1 MHKIIKKLLIIS
13 SFIFIVFT
21 LTSCIGIGP
30 NGIKLPKKKQIYKSL
45 NDYLEITVPKID
57 EVLYYY
63 YYYYYYEGDHL
74 PAFDSTSCYDL
85 QAVVTLDEVP
95 TDIDNMLGN
104 EKMMMKYSSERFDD
118 CERKGKF
125 GKYVYF
131 LGILTGIGQEYRTIL
146 ENSSNFYWT
155 FYYEKHHSNGDTIF
169 FMGVYLPDYNYL
181 YLYENEYLA
190 KYFQFVEQN

>member
-1 MHKIIKKLLIIS
+1 MKLIKKICCLS

-30 NGIKLPKKKQIYKSL
+30 NGIILPKKKRIYKSL

-63 YYYYYYEGDHL
+63 YEGDHL
-74 PAFDSTSCYDL
+74 PAFNPTSCYTL
-85 QAVVTLDEVP
+85 RTVITLDEVP

-131 LGILTGIGQEYRTIL
+131 LDIISGIKEEYEEVL
-146 ENSSNFYWT
+146 YNSSNFYWT

-181 YLYENEYLA
+181 YLCESEYHPRD
-190 KYFQFVEQN
+190 FQFVEQN

>member
-1 MHKIIKKLLIIS
+1 MKLIKKLFFLS

-30 NGIKLPKKKQIYKSL
+30 NEIILPKKKQIYKSL

-57 EVLYYY
+57 EVLD
-63 YYYYYYEGDHL
+63 YYYEGDHL
-74 PAFDSTSCYDL
+74 PAFNPTSCYTL
-85 QAVVTLDEVP
+85 RTVITLDEVP

-131 LGILTGIGQEYRTIL
+131 LDIISCIKEEYEEVL
-146 ENSSNFYWT
+146 YNSSNFYWT

-169 FMGVYLPDYNYL
+169 FMSVYLPDYNYL
-181 YLYENEYLA
+181 YLFERECHPRD
-190 KYFQFVEQN
+190 FQFVEQN

>member
-1 MHKIIKKLLIIS
+1 MKLIKKLLFIS

-30 NGIKLPKKKQIYKSL
+30 NGIILPKKKRIYKTFS
-45 NDYLEITVPKID
+45 ETIGITVPKID
-57 EVLYYY
+57 EVLDYYY
-63 YYYYYYEGDHL
+63 GGDHL
-74 PAFDSTSCYDL
+74 PPIDSTSCYAL
-85 QAVVTLDEVP
+85 RTVITLDEVP

-131 LGILTGIGQEYRTIL
+131 LDIISGIKEEYKEVL
-146 ENSSNFYWT
+146 YNSSNFYWT

-190 KYFQFVEQN
+190 KYCQNVEYN

>member
-1 MHKIIKKLLIIS
+1 MHKIIKKLFFLS

-30 NGIKLPKKKQIYKSL
+30 NEIILPKKKQIYKSL

-57 EVLYYY
+57 EVLD
-63 YYYYYYEGDHL
+63 YYYEGDHL
-74 PAFDSTSCYDL
+74 PAFNPTSCYTL
-85 QAVVTLDEVP
+85 RTVITLDEVP
-95 TDIDNMLGN
+95 TDIDNMFGN

-131 LGILTGIGQEYRTIL
+131 LNIISGIKEEYEEVL
-146 ENSSNFYWT
+146 YNSSNFYWT

-181 YLYENEYLA
+181 YLFEREYHPRD
-190 KYFQFVEQN
+190 FQFVEQN

>member
-45 NDYLEITVPKID
+45 NDYLEITVLKID
-57 EVLYYY
+57 EVL
-63 YYYYYYEGDHL
+63 YYYYEGDHL

-190 KYFQFVEQN
+190 KYCQNVEYN

>member
-1 MHKIIKKLLIIS
+1 MKLIKKLLFIS

-30 NGIKLPKKKQIYKSL
+30 NEIILPKKKRIYKTFS
-45 NDYLEITVPKID
+45 ETIGITVPKID
-57 EVLYYY
+57 EVLDYYCG
-63 YYYYYYEGDHL
+63 GDHL
-74 PAFDSTSCYDL
+74 PPFDSTSCDPL
-85 QAVVTLDEVP
+85 RAIVILDKTP
-95 TDIDNMLGN
+95 ADIVNMLGN
-104 EKMMMKYSSERFDD
+104 EKMVMKKSSERFED
-118 CERKGKF
+118 CTRRGDF

-181 YLYENEYLA
+181 YLCESEYHPRD
-190 KYFQFVEQN
+190 FQFVEQN

>member
-1 MHKIIKKLLIIS
+1 MHRIIKKILFIS
-13 SFIFIVFT
+13 SFIFMVFT
-21 LTSCIGIGP
+21 LTSCIRIGP
-30 NGIKLPKKKQIYKSL
+30 NGIILPKKKRIYKSL

-57 EVLYYY
+57 EVLD
-63 YYYYYYEGDHL
+63 YYYYEGDHL
-74 PAFDSTSCYDL
+74 PAFNPTSCYTL
-85 QAVVTLDEVP
+85 RTVITLDEVP

-131 LGILTGIGQEYRTIL
+131 LDIISGIKEEYEEVL
-146 ENSSNFYWT
+146 YNSSNFYWT

-181 YLYENEYLA
+181 YLFEREYHPQD
-190 KYFQFVEQN
+190 FQFVEQN

>member
-1 MHKIIKKLLIIS
+1 MKLIKKICCLS

-30 NGIKLPKKKQIYKSL
+30 NGIILPKKKRIYKSL

-57 EVLYYY
+57 EVLD
-63 YYYYYYEGDHL
+63 YYYEGDHL
-74 PAFDSTSCYDL
+74 PAFNPTSCYTL
-85 QAVVTLDEVP
+85 RTVITLDEVP

-131 LGILTGIGQEYRTIL
+131 LDIISGIKEEYEEVL
-146 ENSSNFYWT
+146 YNSSNFYWT

-190 KYFQFVEQN
+190 KYCQNVEYN

>member
-30 NGIKLPKKKQIYKSL
+30 NGIKLAKKKQIYKSL

-57 EVLYYY
+57 EVL
-63 YYYYYYEGDHL
+63 YYYYEGDHL

-104 EKMMMKYSSERFDD
+104 EKMVMKYSSERFDD

-131 LGILTGIGQEYRTIL
+131 LDIISCIKEEYEEVL
-146 ENSSNFYWT
+146 YNSSNFYWT

-190 KYFQFVEQN
+190 KYCQNVEYN

>member
-63 YYYYYYEGDHL
+63 YYYEADHL

-104 EKMMMKYSSERFDD
+104 EKMMMKYSSELFVD
-118 CERKGKF
+118 CKTRGYF

-131 LGILTGIGQEYRTIL
+131 LGILSGVKEEYKEVL
-146 ENSSNFYWT
+146 YNSSNFYWT

-190 KYFQFVEQN
+190 KYCQNVEYN

>member
-1 MHKIIKKLLIIS
+1 MHRIIKKILFIS
-13 SFIFIVFT
+13 SFIFMVFT

-30 NGIKLPKKKQIYKSL
+30 NGIILPKKKRIYKSL

-63 YYYYYYEGDHL
+63 YEGDHL
-74 PAFDSTSCYDL
+74 PAFDSTSCYAL
-85 QAVVTLDEVP
+85 RAVITLDEVP

-131 LGILTGIGQEYRTIL
+131 LDIISGIKEEYEEVL
-146 ENSSNFYWT
+146 YNSSNFYWT

-181 YLYENEYLA
+181 YLCESEYHPRD
-190 KYFQFVEQN
+190 FQFVEQN

>member
-63 YYYYYYEGDHL
+63 YYYYYEGDHL

-104 EKMMMKYSSERFDD
+104 EKMMMKYSSELFVD
-118 CERKGKF
+118 CKTRGYF

-131 LGILTGIGQEYRTIL
+131 LGILSGVKEEYKEVL
-146 ENSSNFYWT
+146 YNSSNFYWT

-190 KYFQFVEQN
+190 KYCQNVEYN

>member
-1 MHKIIKKLLIIS
+1 MKLIKKICCLS

-30 NGIKLPKKKQIYKSL
+30 NGIILPKKKRIYKSL

-57 EVLYYY
+57 EVLD
-63 YYYYYYEGDHL
+63 YYYEGDHL
-74 PAFDSTSCYDL
+74 PAFNPTSCYTL
-85 QAVVTLDEVP
+85 RTVITLDEVP

-131 LGILTGIGQEYRTIL
+131 LDIISCIKEEYEEVL
-146 ENSSNFYWT
+146 YNSSNFYWT

-181 YLYENEYLA
+181 YLCESEYHPRD
-190 KYFQFVEQN
+190 FQFVEQN

>member
-1 MHKIIKKLLIIS
+1 MHKIIKKLLFIS
-13 SFIFIVFT
+13 SFIFIVFA
-21 LTSCIGIGP
+21 LTSCIGVGP
-30 NGIKLPKKKQIYKSL
+30 NGIILPKKKRIYKTFS
-45 NDYLEITVPKID
+45 ETIGITVPKID
-57 EVLYYY
+57 EVLDYYY
-63 YYYYYYEGDHL
+63 GGDHL
-74 PAFDSTSCYDL
+74 PPIDSTSCYAL
-85 QAVVTLDEVP
+85 RTVITLDEVP

-131 LGILTGIGQEYRTIL
+131 LDIISGIKEEYEEVL
-146 ENSSNFYWT
+146 YNSSNFYWT

-190 KYFQFVEQN
+190 KYCQNVEYN

>member
-57 EVLYYY
+57 EVL

-155 FYYEKHHSNGDTIF
+155 FYYEKHHSNGDTVF

-190 KYFQFVEQN
+190 KYCQNVEYN

>member
-1 MHKIIKKLLIIS
+1 MKLIKKICCLS

-30 NGIKLPKKKQIYKSL
+30 NGIILPKKKRIYKSL

-63 YYYYYYEGDHL
+63 YEGDHL
-74 PAFDSTSCYDL
+74 PAFDSTSCYAL
-85 QAVVTLDEVP
+85 RAVITLDEVP

-131 LGILTGIGQEYRTIL
+131 LGILTGVKEEYKEVL
-146 ENSSNFYWT
+146 YNSSNFYWT

-181 YLYENEYLA
+181 YLCESEYHPRD
-190 KYFQFVEQN
+190 FQFVEQN

>member
-1 MHKIIKKLLIIS
+1 MKLIKKICCLS
-13 SFIFIVFT
+13 SFIFIVFA

-30 NGIKLPKKKQIYKSL
+30 NGIILPKKKRIYKSL

-63 YYYYYYEGDHL
+63 YEGDHL
-74 PAFDSTSCYDL
+74 PAFDSTSCYAL
-85 QAVVTLDEVP
+85 RTVITLDEVP

-169 FMGVYLPDYNYL
+169 FMSVYLPDYNYL
-181 YLYENEYLA
+181 YLFEREYHPRD
-190 KYFQFVEQN
+190 FQFVEQN

>member
-1 MHKIIKKLLIIS
+1 MKLIKKLLFIS

-30 NGIKLPKKKQIYKSL
+30 NGIILPKKKRIYKTFS
-45 NDYLEITVPKID
+45 ETIGITVPKID
-57 EVLYYY
+57 EVLDYYY
-63 YYYYYYEGDHL
+63 GGDHL
-74 PAFDSTSCYDL
+74 PPIDSTSCYAL
-85 QAVVTLDEVP
+85 RTVITLDEVP

-104 EKMMMKYSSERFDD
+104 EKMIMKYSSELFTNCRRRGD
-118 CERKGKF
+118 F
-125 GKYVYF
+125 GKYVNYTD
-131 LGILTGIGQEYRTIL
+131 ILSGMKEDHKTIL

-190 KYFQFVEQN
+190 KYCQNVEYN

>member
-57 EVLYYY
+57 EVL
-63 YYYYYYEGDHL
+63 YYYYEGDHL

-181 YLYENEYLA
+181 YLFEREYHPRD
-190 KYFQFVEQN
+190 FQFVEQN

>member
-1 MHKIIKKLLIIS
+1 MHRIIKKILFIS
-13 SFIFIVFT
+13 SFIFIVFA
-21 LTSCIGIGP
+21 LTSCIGVGP
-30 NGIKLPKKKQIYKSL
+30 NGIILPKKKRIYKTFS
-45 NDYLEITVPKID
+45 ETIGITVPKID
-57 EVLYYY
+57 EVLDYYY
-63 YYYYYYEGDHL
+63 GGDHL
-74 PAFDSTSCYDL
+74 PPIDSTSCYAL
-85 QAVVTLDEVP
+85 RTVITLDEVP

-190 KYFQFVEQN
+190 KYCQNVEYN

>member
-1 MHKIIKKLLIIS
+1 MHKIIKKLFFLS

-21 LTSCIGIGP
+21 LTSCIRIGP
-30 NGIKLPKKKQIYKSL
+30 NGIILPKKKRIYKTFS
-45 NDYLEITVPKID
+45 ETIGITVPKID

-63 YYYYYYEGDHL
+63 YGGDHL
-74 PAFDSTSCYDL
+74 PPIDSTSCYAL
-85 QAVVTLDEVP
+85 RTVITLDEVP

-190 KYFQFVEQN
+190 KYCQNVEYN

>member
-30 NGIKLPKKKQIYKSL
+30 NGIKLPKKKRIYKTFS
-45 NDYLEITVPKID
+45 ETIGITVPKID
-57 EVLYYY
+57 EVLDYYY
-63 YYYYYYEGDHL
+63 GGDHL
-74 PAFDSTSCYDL
+74 PPIDSTSCYAL
-85 QAVVTLDEVP
+85 RTVITLDEVP
-95 TDIDNMLGN
+95 TDIVNMLGN
-104 EKMMMKYSSERFDD
+104 EKMVMKKSSERFED
-118 CERKGKF
+118 CTRRGDF
-125 GKYVYF
+125 GKYVSR
-131 LGILTGIGQEYRTIL
+131 TGIPYYMKDEYKEIL
-146 ENSSNFYWT
+146 KNSSNFYWT

-190 KYFQFVEQN
+190 KYCQNVEYN

>member
-1 MHKIIKKLLIIS
+1 MKLIKKICCLS

-30 NGIKLPKKKQIYKSL
+30 NGIILPKKKRIYKSL

-63 YYYYYYEGDHL
+63 YEGDHL
-74 PAFDSTSCYDL
+74 PAFDSTSCYAL
-85 QAVVTLDEVP
+85 RAVITLDEVP

-104 EKMMMKYSSERFDD
+104 EKMVMKKSSERFED
-118 CERKGKF
+118 CTRRGDF
-125 GKYVYF
+125 GKYVSR
-131 LGILTGIGQEYRTIL
+131 TGIPYYMKDEYKEIL
-146 ENSSNFYWT
+146 KNSSNFYWT

-169 FMGVYLPDYNYL
+169 FMGIYFPDYNYL
-181 YLYENEYLA
+181 YLYEYEYPA
-190 KYFQFVEQN
+190 KNCQNVEYN

>member
-63 YYYYYYEGDHL
+63 YYYYYEGDHL

-104 EKMMMKYSSERFDD
+104 EKMMMKYSSELFVD
-118 CERKGKF
+118 CKTRGYF

-131 LGILTGIGQEYRTIL
+131 LGILSGVKEEYKEVL
-146 ENSSNFYWT
+146 YNSSNFYWT
-155 FYYEKHHSNGDTIF
+155 FYYEKHHSNGDTVF

-190 KYFQFVEQN
+190 KYCQNVEYN

>member
-1 MHKIIKKLLIIS
+1 MHKIIKKLFFLS

-30 NGIKLPKKKQIYKSL
+30 NEIILPKKKQIYKSL

-57 EVLYYY
+57 EVLD
-63 YYYYYYEGDHL
+63 YYYEGDHL
-74 PAFDSTSCYDL
+74 PAFDPTSCYTL
-85 QAVVTLDEVP
+85 RTVITLDEVP

-131 LGILTGIGQEYRTIL
+131 LDIISGIKEEYEEVL
-146 ENSSNFYWT
+146 YNSSNFYWT
-155 FYYEKHHSNGDTIF
+155 FYYEKHHSNVDTIF
-169 FMGVYLPDYNYL
+169 FMGIYLPDYNYL
-181 YLYENEYLA
+181 YLYEYEYPA
-190 KYFQFVEQN
+190 KNCQNVEYN

>member
-1 MHKIIKKLLIIS
+1 MHKIIKKLFFLS

-30 NGIKLPKKKQIYKSL
+30 NEIILPKKKQIYKSL

-57 EVLYYY
+57 EVLD
-63 YYYYYYEGDHL
+63 YYYEGDHL
-74 PAFDSTSCYDL
+74 PAFNPTSCYTL
-85 QAVVTLDEVP
+85 RTVITLDEVP

-131 LGILTGIGQEYRTIL
+131 LDIISGIKEEYEEVL
-146 ENSSNFYWT
+146 YNSSNFYWT
-155 FYYEKHHSNGDTIF
+155 FYYEKHHSNVDTIF
-169 FMGVYLPDYNYL
+169 FMGIYLPDYNYL
-181 YLYENEYLA
+181 YLYEYEYPA
-190 KYFQFVEQN
+190 KNCQNVEYN